1 MAGQFIGSI
10 RRTIILL
17 LTLVAT
23 LVIVDLIFLGF
34 GAVSI
39 WRGNPFLGYY
49 PSLVRGMW
57 AEEISAEGRES
68 STGWPLKRTI
78 RLQPSPEPKTCGAAA
93 GGSFTFADDVSDG
106 EAWPAVLSKMIG
118 CNVDNLG
125 IDGFGLDQAVV
136 YYQEALRSD
145 RFVIIGISPAM
156 FLMDGAASWTFYTLG
171 PEHLPTVRTTKPFYL
186 INPAGELTYVRRP
199 SPEPAAI
206 EAHHA
211 HDLFRTMWT
220 PLKPPFSLH
229 VAYAIYNK
237 WFVPRAAD
245 TNLADSVGPAVE
257 LRRLAWQILRQSF
270 D

>member
-39 WRGNPFLGYY
+39 WRGNPFLLYCR
-49 PSLVRGMW
+49 SLFSGM
-57 AEEISAEGRES
+57 SAEQILAEARGS

-78 RLQPSPEPKTCGAAA
+78 RPQPSPEPKTCGGAA

-106 EAWPAVLSKMIG
+106 EAWPAVLSQMIG

-171 PEHLPTVRTTKPFYL
+171 PEHLPTIRPPKPFSL
-186 INPAGELTYVRRP
+186 LNPAGRLTYVRRP
-199 SPEPAAI
+199 SPTPARI
-206 EAHHA
+206 EALPDA
-211 HDLFRTMWT
+211 DLC
-220 PLKPPFSLH
+220 
-229 VAYAIYNK
+229 V
-237 WFVPRAAD
+237 
-245 TNLADSVGPAVE
+245 
-257 LRRLAWQILRQSF
+257 
-270 D
+270 